1 MSVSVIVVAAGKGIR
16 LKTKVSKAL
25 VKIDSVPVVIY
36 CLKALSS
43 HPLVQEIIV
52 VANPLNLQGIKR
64 SIKRYS
70 IGKVKAVVLG
80 GAERNNS
87 VCNGLKAIGP
97 KSEII
102 LVHDAA
108 RPFIDKKIITS
119 VIEEARNS
127 GAAIVG
133 VPVKATVKSVRF
145 QVSGFRKK
153 YVVSET
159 LDRSRI
165 WEIQTPQGFKREL
178 ILKAY
183 EKFGDSPVTDDS
195 MLVEKLGVNVSVI
208 LGSYNNIKITTPED
222 LVIAQAIAAKLV
234 TN

>member
-1 MSVSVIVVAAGKGIR
+1 MSVSAIVVAAGKGTR

-43 HPLVQEIIV
+43 HPLVKEIIV
-52 VANPLNLQGIKR
+52 VANSFNLQGIKR

-70 IGKVKAVVLG
+70 IGKVKEVVLG
-80 GAERNNS
+80 GAQRNNS

-97 KSEII
+97 KAEII

-108 RPFIDKKIITS
+108 RPFIDKKTVSS
-119 VIEEARNS
+119 VIKEARNS

-133 VPVKATVKSVRF
+133 VPVKATIKGVRC
-145 QVSGFRKK
+145 QVLGVRKK

-159 LDRSRI
+159 LDRSGV
-165 WEIQTPQGFKREL
+165 WEIQTPQVFRRDL
-178 ILKAY
+178 LLKAY
-183 EKFGDSPVTDDS
+183 EKFGDYSATDDS
-195 MLVEKLGVNVSVI
+195 MLVEKLGVKVSVV

-222 LVIAQAIAAKLV
+222 LVIAQAIAEKFV
-234 TN
+234 TS